1 MAPNLIGKVC
11 LVTGA
16 SRGIGRG
23 IALQLGQAGAT
34 VYVTGRHQPTLE
46 ACIQEIKERGAKEAI
61 PLQGNK
67 NSYLFL
73 IEDNNRNFSNFDQ
86 ETNEFPY
93 NQAFFSLVD
102 HSNDKEVEQIFT
114 KIAKDQNGQLDL
126 LVNNAYAGVDIINQ
140 QMKKPFWRACPYE
153 TWDTIN
159 GVGLRN
165 HFACTSFASRY
176 IIMCKN
182 D

>member
-61 PLQGNK
+61 PLQGVSDLN
-67 NSYLFL
+67 FFP
-73 IEDNNRNFSNFDQ
+73 NRNFNGLVISIKKISD
-86 ETNEFPY
+86 FP
-93 NQAFFSLVD
+93 
-102 HSNDKEVEQIFT
+102 IFMFPFYQLTIQMT
-114 KIAKDQNGQLDL
+114 KKWN
-126 LVNNAYAGVDIINQ
+126 
-140 QMKKPFWRACPYE
+140 KF
-153 TWDTIN
+153 
-159 GVGLRN
+159 LR
-165 HFACTSFASRY
+165 
-176 IIMCKN
+176 K
-182 D
+182 

>member
-61 PLQGNK
+61 PLQGYK

-73 IEDNNRNFSNFDQ
+73 NEDNNRNLISIKKLMNF
-86 ETNEFPY
+86 
-93 NQAFFSLVD
+93 L
-102 HSNDKEVEQIFT
+102 
-114 KIAKDQNGQLDL
+114 
-126 LVNNAYAGVDIINQ
+126 II
-140 QMKKPFWRACPYE
+140 K
-153 TWDTIN
+153 
-159 GVGLRN
+159 L
-165 HFACTSFASRY
+165 SFL
-176 IIMCKN
+176 
-182 D
+182 